1 MQRSCRSAFAAWL
14 LVLLASALPAPGQAQ
29 GQPSLSPSQAAF
41 LKAESRRIEDTFVA
55 RVAVIVRTQPERVR
69 QAMPDERRITVAV
82 SRLIAAL
89 ERDLGASLTD
99 EQKAA
104 ILEADDDRKQSLAR
118 VREGASLR

>member
-1 MQRSCRSAFAAWL
+1 MRRTLRNAFALGLFL
-14 LVLLASALPAPGQAQ
+14 LFACAGPALAQ
-29 GQPSLSPSQAAF
+29 GAGQTSLSPSQAAF

-55 RVAVIVRTQPERVR
+55 RVAAIVRTQPERVR

-82 SRLIAAL
+82 SRLITAL
-89 ERDLGASLTD
+89 ERDLGVSLTD

-104 ILEADDDRKQSLAR
+104 ILEADDYRKQSLAR

>member
-1 MQRSCRSAFAAWL
+1 MRQTLWSAFAAGL
-14 LVLLASALPAPGQAQ
+14 LVMFVCAVPAPVQAQ

-89 ERDLGASLTD
+89 EQDLGVSLTD

-104 ILEADDDRKQSLAR
+104 ILEADEYRKQSLGR
-118 VREGASLR
+118 VREGASQR

>member
-1 MQRSCRSAFAAWL
+1 MRRTLRNAFALGLFL
-14 LVLLASALPAPGQAQ
+14 LFASAAQ
-29 GQPSLSPSQAAF
+29 VLAQGAGQPSLSPSQAAF
-41 LKAESRRIEDTFVA
+41 LKAESRRIEDTFIA

-89 ERDLGASLTD
+89 ERDLGVSLTD
-99 EQKAA
+99 AQKAA
-104 ILEADDDRKQSLAR
+104 ILEADDYRKQSLAR